1 MSSDHLIVLQLL
13 YHWVVV
19 RVIRLLHWGR
29 IKRSAKSFRCVVTHY
44 LYVVKNHCFVLL
56 ITFCINTKDS
66 FILYWSQKTFYV
78 GSFTY
83 IFLHSYYICFAIY
96 IHEYNW
102 SSAIEGVVLVASVY
116 LYIVIQK
123 RVNDLWEVRNYTTAF
138 FVFTHSVH

>member
-66 FILYWSQKTFYV
+66 FILYWSQITLDHLLIYFCILIIFVLQYTFTNITDHLLLKVLYLLHL
-78 GSFTY
+78 STY
-83 IFLHSYYICFAIY
+83 TLLFS
-96 IHEYNW
+96 
-102 SSAIEGVVLVASVY
+102 
-116 LYIVIQK
+116 K

>member
-56 ITFCINTKDS
+56 ITFCINTKD
-66 FILYWSQKTFYV
+66 YV

-116 LYIVIQK
+116 LYIVIFKEGQWLVGGAELYYCIFLYSHTRSIRIIYGK
-123 RVNDLWEVRNYTTAF
+123 
-138 FVFTHSVH
+138 